1 LQATIKR
8 DHVIGRHCVS
18 RMQETMDHTGRH
30 LLPLEATTRQTL
42 QKADSSNIDEVE
54 NTPVT
59 YYIDGDEGYSLTLT
73 MIPWLG

>member
-1 LQATIKR
+1 MSSAGI
-8 DHVIGRHCVS
+8 VS
-18 RMQETMDHTGRH
+18 HACRKQWTTGRH

-42 QKADSSNIDEVE
+42 QEADSSNIDEVE